1 MTHICLYCVW
11 KYNKDNLDILRI
23 DLFVLEDRKYY
34 FVRHLDVYQG
44 KNAGNTDIHHHKST
58 TNNYE
63 ASY

>member
-34 FVRHLDVYQG
+34 FVRHLDVYQE
-44 KNAGNTDIHHHKST
+44 KNKVNIDIFH
-58 TNNYE
+58 YE
-63 ASY
+63 N